1 MLGGEKGLMMQR
13 EQKLSAKKEKALKN
27 IDKIIEKI
35 EEKDDKEETDEGEV

>member
-1 MLGGEKGLMMQR
+1 VLGGEKGLMMQR